1 MTNQDRRL
9 LWRFI
14 GSVAGLALLSG
25 ACSTADDAAPPDE
38 LILMTHDSFALSP
51 GTLEAFTTETGIEV
65 TLLESGDAGTM
76 LSQAILTKDN
86 PIADVA
92 FGVDNTFLSR
102 ALNESIFLEYESIRL
117 SDVPPDLIIDPRVTP
132 IDFGYVCI
140 NYDRAAFTSI
150 PPPAT
155 LRDLTKPDYRDMLVV
170 QDPAS
175 SSPGLAF
182 MLATIAE
189 FGESGDYT
197 WQDFWRELRDNGVLV
212 TSGWTEAYNGAF
224 TAGGG
229 GGDRPIVVSYASS
242 PAVGVYFTDPPP
254 ATAPTAAMLDGCFR
268 QVEYAGVLAGSDHPE
283 EAGVLIDFLLSL
295 PVQED
300 IPLNMFVYP
309 ANTNAALP
317 QVFVDFS
324 PVPDAPVDMSVD
336 TIEANREEWID
347 EWTDI
352 LR

>member
-1 MTNQDRRL
+1 MKDRPRLWRRL
-9 LWRFI
+9 V
-14 GSVAGLALLSG
+14 VAALALALAG
-25 ACSTADDAAPPDE
+25 AGCSDAADTPTE
-38 LILMTHDSFALSP
+38 LVLMTHDSFALSP
-51 GTLEAFTTETGIEV
+51 GVLEGFTSETGIEV

-102 ALNESIFLEYESIRL
+102 ALEEDVFTEYTTTYSESIPAELMV
-117 SDVPPDLIIDPRVTP
+117 DARVTP
-132 IDFGYVCI
+132 IDFGYVCV
-140 NYDRAAFTSI
+140 NYDRAAFVEM
-150 PPPAT
+150 PPPT
-155 LRDLTKPDYRDMLVV
+155 SLRDLTLPAYRDMLVV

-182 MLATIAE
+182 LLATIAT
-189 FGESGDYT
+189 FGETGNYT
-197 WQDFWRELRDNGVLV
+197 WEQYWEDLKANGVLV

-224 TAGGG
+224 SAGGG

-254 ATAPTAAMLDGCFR
+254 AEAPTAALLDGCFR
-268 QVEYAGVLAGSDHPE
+268 QVEYAGILNGSAHYE
-283 EAGVLIDFLLSL
+283 ESGQLIDYLLT
-295 PVQED
+295 PGVQED

-309 ANTNAALP
+309 ANQDAALP
-317 QVFVDFS
+317 QVFTDFS
-324 PVPDAPVDMSVD
+324 PVPVATAEIPVE
-336 TIEANREEWID
+336 TIDQTRETWID
-347 EWTDI
+347 RWTDI